1 MPSPDDYPDE
11 RERAFYQLYRDRI
24 ANENLL
30 VYHRLSWLLVA
41 ESTLFSVWAIAFSR
55 GERHGMDQAGP
66 AVLAALGLAVCVVV
80 YAGVFAALRAIDE
93 FKAEYEAKHPTGRP
107 HPRLP
112 RIVGDPRTFRLG
124 RLVPLCLPPL
134 FMAGWVFVL
143 LLTFVWRN

>member
-1 MPSPDDYPDE
+1 MPEPDYPDE
-11 RERAFYQLYRDRI
+11 QQRAFYQLYRDRI

-30 VYHRLSWLLVA
+30 VYHRVSWLLVA

-55 GERHGMDQAGP
+55 NERHGAGP
-66 AVLAALGLAVCVVV
+66 AVLAALGLAVCAVV
-80 YAGVFAALRAIDE
+80 YVGVFAALRAIDE
-93 FKAEYEAKHPTGRP
+93 FKAEYEAKHPGTP

-124 RLVPLCLPPL
+124 RLVPLCLPPV

-143 LLTFVWRN
+143 LLTFVWPG